1 VVKTIEHAQPM
12 APKKDYEGHDK
23 IRDGMP
29 MVRCKLTAYMG
40 LKRTLTL
47 VEYQLDREEHMAYQ
61 RSIFAISSESMFPR

>member
-1 VVKTIEHAQPM
+1 MEHAQPM

-23 IRDGMP
+23 IRGGMS

-40 LKRTLTL
+40 LKRTLRL